1 MANMNLVTGYIGENH
16 VTANDAGSF
25 NAAIFGTGQYLLN
38 RGQKFAATVVTN
50 NQLRIAD
57 GDLIMQGRHVRIDEG
72 DYVDLTIENGAT
84 NYNRND
90 LIVARYTKDA
100 SSGVEAV
107 NLVVINGTAVIGTA
121 EDPKYTVG
129 DIINGGATLND
140 MPLYRVQIVGLAV
153 TSVTP
158 LAEEVPNV
166 HDVLSQSKN
175 LLIPV
180 NRGGTGATNAATA
193 RSNLGITISNLGAA
207 PASHNHSADNIT
219 SGTLTVARGGTGATT
234 AAAARSALGITP
246 ANIGAVTKAT
256 TSVSLSAYSWSASA
270 PYTQTVSASGVTA
283 SNTVIVA
290 PAYASQAHYNDCGVG
305 ASAQAAGNLTFTA
318 QSKPSA
324 TLTVNVLILN

>member
-50 NQLRIAD
+50 NKLRIAD

-121 EDPKYTVG
+121 EDPKYTAG

-193 RSNLGITISNLGAA
+193 RSNLGITLSNLGAA
-207 PASHNHSADNIT
+207 AASHNHSADNIT
-219 SGTLTVARGGTGATT
+219 SGTLAVARGGTGATT

-246 ANIGAVTKAT
+246 ANIGAVTMKTAT
-256 TSVSLSAYSWSASA
+256 ATLAVASWSSN
-270 PYTQTVSASGVTA
+270 TQTVSVSNVTA
-283 SNTVIVA
+283 SNTVIVTAA
-290 PAYASQAHYNDCGVG
+290 PASYVHYNECAVRC
-305 ASAQAAGNLTFTA
+305 SAQAAGKLTFTCTDT
-318 QSKPSA
+318 PTSA
-324 TLTVNVLILN
+324 LTVNVLILT